1 MSHHKYGPSSLKW
14 REICPGWD
22 NEPQPTE
29 GGSVAA
35 LEGTMMHKALETG
48 NYTDL
53 VQYLADCGV
62 TQTPDGVDYA
72 DPKVNIVQLESEVF
86 DI

>member
-29 GGSVAA
+29 GGSIAA

-48 NYTDL
+48 NYE
-53 VQYLADCGV
+53 GV
-62 TQTPDGVDYA
+62 
-72 DPKVNIVQLESEVF
+72 KCN
-86 DI
+86 